1 MKKGLGES
9 ELVQEPEIRHY
20 VVRVVWDTSLVEEKV
35 YEIRISAD
43 QVAIETELGQEKAC
57 FSLLGKSVLEVPI
70 TNLRGYEEER

>member
-43 QVAIETELGQEKAC
+43 QVAIETELGQE
-57 FSLLGKSVLEVPI
+57 
-70 TNLRGYEEER
+70 